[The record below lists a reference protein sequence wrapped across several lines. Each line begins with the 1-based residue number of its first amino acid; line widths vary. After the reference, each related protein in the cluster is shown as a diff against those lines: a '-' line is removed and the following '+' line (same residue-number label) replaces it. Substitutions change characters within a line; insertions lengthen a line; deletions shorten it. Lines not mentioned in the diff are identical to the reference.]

1 MRRRD
6 FITFLGAAAVA
17 SSISARAQP
26 AGMPVIGFLGYG
38 SAELVAAR
46 VRSFRQGLAEAG
58 IIEGRDATIEYR
70 WAEYQTERLPKLA
83 SELVSR
89 GINVLAAPG
98 STAAA
103 LAAKAS
109 TTTIP
114 IVFFVGGDPVQLGLV
129 ASLNRPGGNITGV
142 TNLTVEVGPKRLE
155 LLHELMPA
163 ATVFAL
169 IVNPA
174 TPLAQIESRDLL
186 EAARVLGLEL
196 HVLQATSE
204 RDFDEVFST
213 LIQSH
218 AAALL
223 IATYGLFTARSDR
236 LAMLALRHAIPAISS
251 NLEFAVAGG
260 LISYGSSV
268 TDPFRLPILGEG
280 RVVRHLAI
288 EPEPTEPAIGQVQ
301 VHLLAQP
308 PFGTDA
314 VAVPNQQHPH
324 EQFRINRRPAG
335 TAVER
340 RQVPP
345 DVR

>member
-1 MRRRD
+1 MATTIGRRR
-6 FITFLGAAAVA
+6 FIGLVVVSVATWPLAV
-17 SSISARAQP
+17 RAQQQ
-26 AGMPVIGFLGYG
+26 ALPVIGFLGYG
-38 SAELVAAR
+38 SAELGAAR

-98 STAAA
+98 RTAAA

-109 TTTIP
+109 ATTIP

-204 RDFDEVFST
+204 RDFDKVFST

-223 IATYGLFTARSDR
+223 IATDGLFTARSDR
-236 LAMLALRHAIPAISS
+236 LAMLALRHAVPAISS
-251 NLEFAVAGG
+251 NLEFAAAGG
-260 LISYGSSV
+260 LISYGSNV
-268 TDPFRLPILGEG
+268 NDANRLAGVYTGRILKGEKPSDMP
-280 RVVRHLAI
+280 VQQSTKIELAI
-288 EPEPTEPAIGQVQ
+288 NLKTAKALGLTVPPA
-301 VHLLAQP
+301 LLARA
-308 PFGTDA
+308 DE
-314 VAVPNQQHPH
+314 VI
-324 EQFRINRRPAG
+324 E
-335 TAVER
+335 
-340 RQVPP
+340 
-345 DVR
+345 

>member
-6 FITFLGAAAVA
+6 FITFLGGAAAA
-17 SSISARAQP
+17 SSVGARAQQQ
-26 AGMPVIGFLGYG
+26 AVPVIGLLLDG
-38 SAELVAAR
+38 SRGVGPDR
-46 VRSFRQGLAEAG
+46 DRSFRQGLAQAG
-58 IIEGRDATIEYR
+58 IYQGRDATIEYR
-70 WAEYQTERLPKLA
+70 WAEWQAERLPKLA

-89 GINVLAAPG
+89 GISVLAAPG
-98 STAAA
+98 NTPAA

-155 LLHELMPA
+155 LLHELIPA

-169 IVNPA
+169 IVNPTA
-174 TPLAQIESRDLL
+174 PLAQIESRELL

-213 LIQSH
+213 LIH
-218 AAALL
+218 LRAAALL
-223 IATYGLFTARSDR
+223 IATDGLFTARSDR

-251 NLEFAVAGG
+251 NLEFAAAGG
-260 LISYGSSV
+260 LMSYGSSV
-268 TDPFRLPILGEG
+268 AEPFRLAGVYTGRILKGEKPSDMP
-280 RVVRHLAI
+280 VQQSTKI
-288 EPEPTEPAIGQVQ
+288 ELNINLKTAKALGLTVPPA
-301 VHLLAQP
+301 LLAH
-308 PFGTDA
+308 A
-314 VAVPNQQHPH
+314 NEVIA
-324 EQFRINRRPAG
+324 
-335 TAVER
+335 
-340 RQVPP
+340 
-345 DVR
+345 

>member
-1 MRRRD
+1 MATTIGRRR
-6 FITFLGAAAVA
+6 FIGLVVVSVTTWPLAV
-17 SSISARAQP
+17 RAQQQ
-26 AGMPVIGFLGYG
+26 ALPVIGYLGYG

-46 VRSFRQGLAEAG
+46 VRSLRQGLAEAG

-70 WAEYQTERLPKLA
+70 WADYQTERLPKLA

-89 GINVLAAPG
+89 GINVLVAPG
-98 STAAA
+98 STPAA

-174 TPLAQIESRDLL
+174 TPLAQAESRDLL

-213 LIQSH
+213 LIQLH

-223 IATYGLFTARSDR
+223 IATDGLFVARSDR
-236 LAMLALRHAIPAISS
+236 LATLTLRHAVPAISS
-251 NLEFAVAGG
+251 NLEFAAAGG
-260 LISYGSSV
+260 LISLAS
-268 TDPFRLPILGEG
+268 FRRE
-280 RVVRHLAI
+280 
-288 EPEPTEPAIGQVQ
+288 TPA
-301 VHLLAQP
+301 
-308 PFGTDA
+308 FW
-314 VAVPNQQHPH
+314 
-324 EQFRINRRPAG
+324 
-335 TAVER
+335 
-340 RQVPP
+340 
-345 DVR
+345 

>member
-1 MRRRD
+1 MVTTIGRRR
-6 FITFLGAAAVA
+6 FIGLVVVSVA
-17 SSISARAQP
+17 TWPLALRAQQQ
-26 AGMPVIGFLGYG
+26 ALPVIGLLLYG
-38 SAELVAAR
+38 SRGVGPDR

-83 SELVSR
+83 NDLVSR
-89 GINVLAAPG
+89 GISVLAAPG
-98 STAAA
+98 NTPAA

-142 TNLTVEVGPKRLE
+142 TNLTVEVGPKRLQ

-169 IVNPA
+169 IVNPI

-186 EAARVLGLEL
+186 EAARGLGLEL
-196 HVLQATSE
+196 HVLQATNE
-204 RDFDEVFST
+204 RDFDEVFSS
-213 LIQSH
+213 LIQLH

-223 IATYGLFTARSDR
+223 IATDGLFTSRSDR

-251 NLEFAVAGG
+251 NLEFAAAGG

-268 TDPFRLPILGEG
+268 
-280 RVVRHLAI
+280 A
-288 EPEPTEPAIGQVQ
+288 EPTRLAGVYTGRILKGEKPSDMPVQQSTKIELKINLKTAKALGLTVPPA
-301 VHLLAQP
+301 LLARADEV
-308 PFGTDA
+308 F
-314 VAVPNQQHPH
+314 
-324 EQFRINRRPAG
+324 E
-335 TAVER
+335 
-340 RQVPP
+340 
-345 DVR
+345 

>member
-1 MRRRD
+1 MAATIGRRRVTG
-6 FITFLGAAAVA
+6 FVVVSVA
-17 SSISARAQP
+17 TWPLALRAQQQ
-26 AGMPVIGFLGYG
+26 ALPVIGLLLYG
-38 SAELVAAR
+38 SPGVGPDR
-46 VRSFRQGLAEAG
+46 VRSFRQCLAEAG

-89 GINVLAAPG
+89 GISVLAAPG
-98 STAAA
+98 NTPAA

-169 IVNPA
+169 IGNPT

-196 HVLQATSE
+196 HVLPATSE
-204 RDFDEVFST
+204 RDFDEVFSS
-213 LIQSH
+213 LIQLR

-223 IATYGLFTARSDR
+223 IATDGLFTSRSDR
-236 LAMLALRHAIPAISS
+236 LAKLALRHALPAISS
-251 NLEFAVAGG
+251 NLEFAAAGG

-268 TDPFRLPILGEG
+268 
-280 RVVRHLAI
+280 A
-288 EPEPTEPAIGQVQ
+288 EPTRLAGVYTGRILKGENPSDMPVQQSTKIELKINLKTAKALGLTVPPA
-301 VHLLAQP
+301 LLARADEV
-308 PFGTDA
+308 F
-314 VAVPNQQHPH
+314 
-324 EQFRINRRPAG
+324 E
-335 TAVER
+335 
-340 RQVPP
+340 
-345 DVR
+345 

>member
-6 FITFLGAAAVA
+6 FITFLGGAAVA
-17 SSISARAQP
+17 SSIGARAQQT
-26 AGMPVIGFLGYG
+26 GKPVIGYLGYG
-38 SAELVAAR
+38 SLEPGAPR
-46 VRSFRQGLAEAG
+46 VRDFRQGLAEAG

-98 STAAA
+98 NTAAA

-169 IVNPA
+169 LVNPA
-174 TPLAQIESRDLL
+174 TPLAQIEF
-186 EAARVLGLEL
+186 
-196 HVLQATSE
+196 E
-204 RDFDEVFST
+204 RPVE
-213 LIQSH
+213 
-218 AAALL
+218 
-223 IATYGLFTARSDR
+223 
-236 LAMLALRHAIPAISS
+236 
-251 NLEFAVAGG
+251 GG
-260 LISYGSSV
+260 
-268 TDPFRLPILGEG
+268 
-280 RVVRHLAI
+280 A
-288 EPEPTEPAIGQVQ
+288 
-301 VHLLAQP
+301 P
-308 PFGTDA
+308 PRA
-314 VAVPNQQHPH
+314 
-324 EQFRINRRPAG
+324 
-335 TAVER
+335 
-340 RQVPP
+340 
-345 DVR
+345 